1 MGQKMR
7 LIYNFID
14 GQCQSARYAL
24 TPPRYASSLLAGH
37 DAHSIGVLVWQQLVK
52 VSCPLN
58 RRTACLRHFI
68 IPQALPLAPISTPL
82 GFFPCTFSA
91 ASPLHYTSQCASPPL
106 PLPSFSPSWV
116 AWRPSQTMHTFLS
129 SKTTTP
135 TMRNCKMLVGGFSL
149 PSYVFCFGNLF
160 RFQRRVPYLVEVEG
174 RWAAWNDGTLP
185 IAGCLPSFLASFFLL
200 GWKINLTAL
209 NAR

>member
-14 GQCQSARYAL
+14 GWCQSARYAL

-91 ASPLHYTSQCASPPL
+91 APPLLYTSQCASPP
-106 PLPSFSPSWV
+106 PRLPSFSPSWV

-160 RFQRRVPYLVEVEG
+160 RFQRRRVPYLVEVEG
-174 RWAAWNDGTLP
+174 RWAAWNDG
-185 IAGCLPSFLASFFLL
+185 SFANCRVPPFISGWLLFFWV
-200 GWKINLTAL
+200 GKSI
-209 NAR
+209 

>member
-1 MGQKMR
+1 VAGAGQSELPTQSSYR
-7 LIYNFID
+7 L
-14 GQCQSARYAL
+14 
-24 TPPRYASSLLAGH
+24 
-37 DAHSIGVLVWQQLVK
+37 
-52 VSCPLN
+52 
-58 RRTACLRHFI
+58 
-68 IPQALPLAPISTPL
+68 PQALHHSPSTSSGTHLHPSRV
-82 GFFPCTFSA
+82 FPVHILCCITIA
-91 ASPLHYTSQCASPPL
+91 LHIAMRIPHPP
-106 PLPSFSPSWV
+106 PRLPSFSPPWV

-185 IAGCLPSFLASFFLL
+185 IVGCLHSFPAGFFLL

>member
-14 GQCQSARYAL
+14 GWCQSARYAL

-91 ASPLHYTSQCASPPL
+91 ASPLLYTSQCASPSPPPL
-106 PLPSFSPSWV
+106 LFP
-116 AWRPSQTMHTFLS
+116 FL
-129 SKTTTP
+129 
-135 TMRNCKMLVGGFSL
+135 
-149 PSYVFCFGNLF
+149 
-160 RFQRRVPYLVEVEG
+160 
-174 RWAAWNDGTLP
+174 
-185 IAGCLPSFLASFFLL
+185 GCLATFPNHAHFPFLENNHTNHAKLQNACGRLFPAIICILLWQSF
-200 GWKINLTAL
+200 
-209 NAR
+209 